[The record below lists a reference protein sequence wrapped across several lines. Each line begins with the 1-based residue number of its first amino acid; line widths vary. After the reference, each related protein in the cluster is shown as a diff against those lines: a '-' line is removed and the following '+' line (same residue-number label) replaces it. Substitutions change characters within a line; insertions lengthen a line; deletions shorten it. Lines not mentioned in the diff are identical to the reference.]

1 MRTIYNER
9 YQAWNNIYSI
19 TLGELGNGST
29 LLVNGDGLYHRQI
42 FAQAIAHGE
51 EDFLVVDSRVDL
63 GDEQMKVRYE
73 GEQVAEISKE
83 IPQAQAAGEYIGIA
97 RFQAPTFSRIRQV
110 AAEMIEVG
118 QTDYWYESAIERV
131 ARERRIG
138 SLDIAGLPWVEVDDP
153 DDLRKAAVMAASEEF
168 QR

>member
-1 MRTIYNER
+1 
-9 YQAWNNIYSI
+9 
-19 TLGELGNGST
+19 
-29 LLVNGDGLYHRQI
+29 
-42 FAQAIAHGE
+42 
-51 EDFLVVDSRVDL
+51 
-63 GDEQMKVRYE
+63 
-73 GEQVAEISKE
+73 
-83 IPQAQAAGEYIGIA
+83 
-97 RFQAPTFSRIRQV
+97 
-110 AAEMIEVG
+110 MIEVG